1 VIEEVT
7 VRRSGFKMWLV
18 ALAGV
23 PMIVLGV
30 DVLFRRRLVSAI
42 SSIVFNPD
50 DPQLFEARDVIWAV
64 VLLVL
69 GILLTVFGLKDLIYP
84 HPVVKADREGL
95 HLHLGHLF
103 EGSLV
108 IPWDEVDDV
117 GAEELNDDGDVIPVM
132 WVRVNNSLR
141 MPPHPWGARWLD
153 ANTLAILAS
162 DWEKDPRWVAEMVT
176 EVAVNTA
183 RQALPPSPNP
193 SIQAEPDWQWE
204 GNQ

>member
-1 VIEEVT
+1 
-7 VRRSGFKMWLV
+7 MWLV

-30 DVLFRRRLVSAI
+30 DVLYRRRLINAV
-42 SSIVFNPD
+42 SSIVFNPS
-50 DPQLFEARDVIWAV
+50 DPQLLEPRDVIWAV

-69 GILLTVFGLKDLIYP
+69 GLALTIFGLKELISP
-84 HPVVKADREGL
+84 RPVVMADSQGL

-103 EGSLV
+103 ASPML
-108 IPWDEVDDV
+108 IPWEEVEDV

-132 WVRVNNSLR
+132 WVRVDNPLR
-141 MPPHPWGARWLD
+141 MSRDPWGARWLD

-162 DWEKDPRWVAEMVT
+162 DWEKDPSWVAEMVS

-183 RQALPPSPNP
+183 RQTPPASTP
-193 SIQAEPDWQWE
+193 SDAHTEAVWQWE
-204 GNQ
+204 RQP

>member
-1 VIEEVT
+1 MIEEVM

-42 SSIVFNPD
+42 SSVVFNPD
-50 DPQLFEARDVIWAV
+50 DPQLFEARDIIWAV

-69 GILLTVFGLKDLIYP
+69 GILLAVFGLKELISP
-84 HPVVKADREGL
+84 RPVVNAGSEGL
-95 HLHLGHLF
+95 QLHLGHLF
-103 EGSLV
+103 ARPLM
-108 IPWDEVDDV
+108 IPWDEVDDI
-117 GAEELNDDGDVIPVM
+117 GAEELDDDGDVISVM
-132 WVRVNNSLR
+132 WVRVNNPLR
-141 MPPHPWGARWLD
+141 MPRHPWGARWLD

-162 DWEKDPRWVAEMVT
+162 DWEKDPRWVAEMVA

-183 RQALPPSPNP
+183 RQARPPTP
-193 SIQAEPDWQWE
+193 IQAEPDWQWE
-204 GNQ
+204 SHQ